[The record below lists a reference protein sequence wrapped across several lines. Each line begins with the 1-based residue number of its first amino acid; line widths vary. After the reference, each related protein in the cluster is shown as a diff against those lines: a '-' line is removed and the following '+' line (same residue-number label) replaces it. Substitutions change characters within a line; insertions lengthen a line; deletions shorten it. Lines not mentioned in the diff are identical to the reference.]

1 MAKIKHFEKQK
12 KGLLKTI
19 IQRRFERNLEDYL
32 FENKLNKWESM
43 DELDEILSEKIND
56 YYEIMEQ
63 IDEYYNPRIEEDEA
77 NNNYEEEEED

>member
-19 IQRRFERNLEDYL
+19 IQRRFERSLEDYL

-43 DELDEILSEKIND
+43 DELDEILSERLND
-56 YYEIMEQ
+56 YYEIMEK
-63 IDEYYNPRIEEDEA
+63 INEYYNPRIEEDEA
-77 NNNYEEEEED
+77 NNNYEEED

>member
-32 FENKLNKWESM
+32 FDNELNKWENM
-43 DELDEILSEKIND
+43 DELDEILSEEIND
-56 YYEIMEQ
+56 YYEIMEK
-63 IDEYYNPRIEEDEA
+63 INEYYNPRIEEDEA
-77 NNNYEEEEED
+77 NNNYEEED